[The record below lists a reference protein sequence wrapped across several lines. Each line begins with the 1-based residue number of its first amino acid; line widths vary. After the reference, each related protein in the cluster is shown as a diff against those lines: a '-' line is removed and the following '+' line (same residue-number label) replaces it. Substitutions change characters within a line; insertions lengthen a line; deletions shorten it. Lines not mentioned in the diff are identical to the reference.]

1 MGGHLAGLALSLALS
16 ASRGPGTVPS
26 DADRPLS
33 LTRVS
38 RPPTVDDALSGSL
51 ADLGTPVTGFRQRT
65 PHDGRPISAETAAY
79 VSYDARNLYVIF
91 VCQENPRDVRA
102 HLTRREDIDLDDTV
116 TVFLDT
122 FHDRRRA
129 YAFSTNPLGV
139 QRDGVVAEGQDVDYS
154 FDTLWSSEGRV
165 TADGFVVR
173 MAIPFKSLRFRE
185 EPGQVWGIGFS
196 RAIVHTGEDAYW
208 PYVTD
213 RLEGFVQQLAP
224 LAGPDRVAPSRNLQ
238 LIPYG
243 SFSATRALDPGVP
256 AFRRDQTGRAGL
268 DAKIILNSAF
278 TWDLTLNP
286 DFSEVESDEP
296 QVLVNQRFQVFFPEK
311 RPFFL
316 DNAGFF
322 ETPEPLFF
330 SRHVADPEVAGR
342 LTGKA
347 GGWAVGVLLSDDRA
361 AGRQAP
367 TAASS
372 GRRTGVGAL
381 RVQREI
387 GRQSAIG
394 VLATTRTIGSSFNQV
409 VGVDLR
415 LKIGDTW
422 VLAGQAIR
430 TFDRPTTGAGVDGAA
445 YLASLLRTGRHF
457 TYSSSY
463 LDRSPTYHAPL
474 GFIQRVDIREGG
486 SHAGYSWRPDA
497 GAVLAYGPSV
507 TASAIWNHAHVLE
520 DWSGV
525 VDWSV
530 SLKGA
535 SEIRVART
543 EYSELIQA
551 RPLRQHSNLASVYT
565 SPAPWV
571 SFSASYAQG
580 LGANYAP
587 APGVAPFVG
596 DSRDRSLGITLRPAS
611 RLRFDETY
619 LSSTLAVA
627 TGGLVPAGVS
637 VYKNHIT
644 RSRVHYQFTR
654 PLSLRAILDYNRL
667 SPNPALVAAD
677 QKQHLTGDLLV
688 TFLLHPGTAVY
699 LGYNNQY
706 DNLAIDGTAP
716 PRLVRTSAPT
726 LSTGSQVYV
735 KMSYL
740 FRQ

>member
-372 GRRTGVGAL
+372 GRP
-381 RVQREI
+381 
-387 GRQSAIG
+387 
-394 VLATTRTIGSSFNQV
+394 SFNQV